1 MTKEQ
6 THLTEKD
13 ALLWKE
19 APGPDLCVLV
29 CARSPP
35 SSSSSS
41 LSLSPMPSAQWDTL
55 WGMGR
60 DCLNMLVLQSLQI

>member
-6 THLTEKD
+6 THLTGKD

-19 APGPDLCVLV
+19 APSPDLCVLV
-29 CARSPP
+29 CAQSPP
-35 SSSSSS
+35 SSSS
-41 LSLSPMPSAQWDTL
+41 LALSPMPSAQWDTL

-60 DCLNMLVLQSLQI
+60 DCLNVLVLQSLQI